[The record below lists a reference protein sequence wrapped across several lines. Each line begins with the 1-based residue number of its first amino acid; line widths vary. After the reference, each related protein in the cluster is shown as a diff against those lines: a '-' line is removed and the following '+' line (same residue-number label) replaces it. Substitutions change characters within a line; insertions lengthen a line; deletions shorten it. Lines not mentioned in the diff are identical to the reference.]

1 VYLKKETVTVK
12 TIFYC
17 LLALLASSHDSNEP
31 GEEFCNIRNT
41 TTKDGESLAYK
52 VYYSAAGLYVNAGS
66 ATFTNKLEKFNG
78 KPVYH
83 AVGEGGS
90 NSKYDWI
97 YKVRDKYET
106 YIDTATMQPYK
117 FIRNVQ
123 EGKTKK
129 YESITF
135 NHSAHTVITDTG
147 VVKVPSCIQ
156 DVLSTI
162 YFARNID
169 FSKYKKND
177 KIPFKMFLEG
187 QVYNLHIRYLGKED
201 VKTTFGKFKAIKF
214 KALLVEGT
222 IFSGGENMI
231 VWVSDDE
238 NKVPVRIQSP
248 IVIGSIKADLVE
260 FKNLRYPFS
269 ALKKAK

>member
-1 VYLKKETVTVK
+1 MVTVK
-12 TIFYC
+12 TMFYC
-17 LLALLASSHDSNEP
+17 LLAMLASPHGPNGPED
-31 GEEFCNIRNT
+31 EFCNIHNT
-41 TTKDGESLAYK
+41 TTKDGEALTYK

-83 AVGEGGS
+83 AIGEGGS

-106 YIDTATMQPYK
+106 YIDTGTMQPFR

-135 NHSAHTVITDTG
+135 NHSANTVITDTG
-147 VVKVPSCIQ
+147 VVKVPPCIQ

-162 YFARNID
+162 YFARNVD

-260 FKNLRYPFS
+260 YKGLRYPLS